1 MNKLLSGTFFWG
13 ILLAF
18 CAGTSVAADEDKSK
32 STDAASDTTA
42 VTKQVKPSKPAARK
56 AFRQRQHARH
66 VTHPNR
72 AAILNNRRINR
83 AGE

>member
-1 MNKLLSGTFFWG
+1 MFVLLLCYMGPG
-13 ILLAF
+13 I
-18 CAGTSVAADEDKSK
+18 AAEEDKHK
-32 STDAASDTTA
+32 SADAASDTTM
-42 VTKQVKPSKPAARK
+42 TKQAKPGKPPARK
-56 AFRQRQHARH
+56 AFRQRQHAKH